1 MQYLNCDHYL
11 ADGMLWW
18 SAMTLNYVLLSPTEY
33 EQSPW
38 AFNISHFVF
47 QTQIGV
53 YSDVSLWPNKYD
65 VFRPLE

>member
-1 MQYLNCDHYL
+1 
-11 ADGMLWW
+11 
-18 SAMTLNYVLLSPTEY
+18 MTLNYVLLSPTEY

-38 AFNISHFVF
+38 AFNTSHFVF